1 MLAGFARFLVCTIG
15 RCFQPAPYKTF
26 RTFLYM
32 RVILD
37 VKVQRL
43 QAFLPQKYFGPC
55 LYNQIAAVF
64 IPNFFPGIGRLLAFY
79 EHFLPIVFG
88 YLKTKYITIPLK
100 KSSQP
105 AEACRHQFGFGFE
118 TDTYCSCCGICDT
131 TGAPR
136 SAQICFKSFQGFT

>member
-55 LYNQIAAVF
+55 LYNQVRFESTSILANLKCRIDCGGIYPKFLSGHWTFAGF
-64 IPNFFPGIGRLLAFY
+64 LRALPTDRFWIP
-79 EHFLPIVFG
+79 E
-88 YLKTKYITIPLK
+88 
-100 KSSQP
+100 
-105 AEACRHQFGFGFE
+105 
-118 TDTYCSCCGICDT
+118 D
-131 TGAPR
+131 
-136 SAQICFKSFQGFT
+136 